1 MEYILKN
8 GIVYDPANE
17 VNGEKMDICFKD
29 GKIVE
34 DVSAGAEVLDVTD
47 KIVMPAGVDPH
58 AHVAGPKLVVG
69 RLYRPEDERRGV
81 AQKTKVTRAEAG
93 FSIPSCPTTGYRYSR
108 MGYGTVCEAAM
119 PPLEAKHTHEEIN
132 TIPNIDINPL
142 PLFGNNWFVM
152 EYARENRI
160 DDLAAF
166 IAAMLRVSKGYGVKI
181 VNPCGSEA
189 WGWGMNVHGYD
200 DKAPYFDVTSREVVR
215 ALAKAN
221 EQLGLPHSIHIHPN
235 DLGHPGNVPTT
246 IATLDSIKDIAKSTK
261 ASAGVRD
268 QTIHCT
274 HAQFHSYTGNSWK
287 DAASGAEEV
296 AKYINKNDHITCDVG
311 QVTLDETTTMTA
323 DAPMEYDLF
332 KLSGLKW
339 TNKDIECETAA
350 GIIPCIYSGKNPVN
364 TLQWAIGLELFLHID
379 DPWKVCLTTDHP
391 NAGPFTRYPRI
402 ISWLMSNYRR
412 MEMIENREVHKWA
425 EKRTT
430 LATLD
435 REYDFYDIA
444 TISRAAPARI
454 YGFTDRGALTPG
466 YRADIAVYDIN
477 PNDIDP
483 SRQYAEIEKGFN
495 VADYTIKDGQIL
507 VKDKE
512 IVKVKESQNI
522 WVNVKGWEQNEQ
534 KVINNIMPFF
544 TQYYSVKWENYPVHD
559 HYVSNPIRIDVDGK

>member
-17 VNGEKMDICFKD
+17 VNGEKMDVMFKD
-29 GKIVE
+29 GVIV
-34 DVSAGAEVLDVTD
+34 DNVSADAEVLDVTD
-47 KIVMPAGVDPH
+47 KIVMPAGIDPH

-69 RLYRPEDERRGV
+69 RLYRPEDSRRGV
-81 AQKTKVTRAEAG
+81 TQKTSVIRSESG
-93 FSIPSCPTTGYRYSR
+93 FSIPSCPATGYRYSR
-108 MGYGTVCEAAM
+108 LGYGTVVEAAM
-119 PPLEAKHTHEEIN
+119 PPLEAKHTHEEIA
-132 TIPNIDINPL
+132 TIPQIDIPAM

-152 EYARENRI
+152 EYAKDNNIEDI
-160 DDLAAF
+160 AAF
-166 IAAMLRVSKGYGVKI
+166 VS
-181 VNPCGSEA
+181 A
-189 WGWGMNVHGYD
+189 W
-200 DKAPYFDVTSREVVR
+200 
-215 ALAKAN
+215 AN
-221 EQLGLPHSIHIHPN
+221 EMLNLPHSIHIHPN

-246 IATLDSIKDIAKSTK
+246 IETMDAVKDVKKGSK
-261 ASAGVRD
+261 AAEVRD
-268 QTIHCT
+268 QVMHLC
-274 HAQFHSYTGNSWK
+274 HLQFHSYTGNSWK
-287 DAASGAEEV
+287 DAGSGAEEI
-296 AKYINKNDHITCDVG
+296 AKYINSHDHITCDVG

-534 KVINNIMPFF
+534 KVIDNIMPFF

-559 HYVSNPIRIDVDGK
+559 HYVSNPIVVDVDGK

>member
-1 MEYILKN
+1 
-8 GIVYDPANE
+8 
-17 VNGEKMDICFKD
+17 
-29 GKIVE
+29 
-34 DVSAGAEVLDVTD
+34 
-47 KIVMPAGVDPH
+47 
-58 AHVAGPKLVVG
+58 
-69 RLYRPEDERRGV
+69 
-81 AQKTKVTRAEAG
+81 
-93 FSIPSCPTTGYRYSR
+93 
-108 MGYGTVCEAAM
+108 
-119 PPLEAKHTHEEIN
+119 
-132 TIPNIDINPL
+132 
-142 PLFGNNWFVM
+142 
-152 EYARENRI
+152 
-160 DDLAAF
+160 
-166 IAAMLRVSKGYGVKI
+166 
-181 VNPCGSEA
+181 
-189 WGWGMNVHGYD
+189 MNVHGYD
-200 DKAPYFDVTSREVVR
+200 DKAPYFDVTSREVVM
-215 ALAKAN
+215 ALAEAN
-221 EQLGLPHSIHIHPN
+221 EMLGLPHSIHIHPN

-246 IATLDSIKDIAKSTK
+246 LETLDSVKNIKKSSK
-261 ASAGVRD
+261 ATIRD
-268 QTIHCT
+268 QVMHVT
-274 HAQFHSYTGNSWK
+274 HLQFHSYTGNSWK
-287 DAASGAEEV
+287 DAGSGAVEV
-296 AKYINKNDHITCDVG
+296 ADYINKHDHITCDVG
-311 QVTLDETTTMTA
+311 QVTFDETTTMTA

-391 NAGPFTRYPRI
+391 NAGPYTRYPRI
-402 ISWLMSNYRR
+402 ISWLMSNQRR

-483 SRQYAEIEKGFN
+483 SREAAAIEEGFN
-495 VADYTIKDGQIL
+495 VAEYTIKDGQIL

>member
-1 MEYILKN
+1 MCQIQTHYKGDIMEYILKN

-17 VNGEKMDICFKD
+17 VNGEKMDVMFKD
-29 GKIVE
+29 GIIVD
-34 DVSAGAEVLDVTD
+34 DVSADAEVLDVTD
-47 KIVMPAGVDPH
+47 KIVMPAGIDPH

-69 RLYRPEDERRGV
+69 RLY
-81 AQKTKVTRAEAG
+81 
-93 FSIPSCPTTGYRYSR
+93 GYRYSR
-108 MGYGTVCEAAM
+108 LGYGTVVEAAM
-119 PPLEAKHTHEEIN
+119 PPLEAKHTHEEIA
-132 TIPNIDINPL
+132 TIPQIDIPAM

-152 EYARENRI
+152 EYAKDNNIEDI
-160 DDLAAF
+160 AAF
-166 IAAMLRVSKGYGVKI
+166 VAAWLKLTKGYGIKI

-189 WGWGMNVHGYD
+189 WGWGMNVHGIN
-200 DKAPYFDVTSREVVR
+200 DKAPYFDVTSKEVVV

-221 EQLGLPHSIHIHPN
+221 EMLNLPHSIHIHPN

-246 IATLDSIKDIAKSTK
+246 IETMDCVKDVKKGSK
-261 ASAGVRD
+261 AAEIRD
-268 QTIHCT
+268 QVMHVC
-274 HAQFHSYTGNSWK
+274 HLQFHSYTGNSWK

-296 AKYINKNDHITCDVG
+296 ADYINKHDHITCDVG

-339 TNKDIECETAA
+339 ANKDIECETAA
-350 GIIPCIYSGKNPVN
+350 GIIPCIYSAKNPVN

-402 ISWLMSNYRR
+402 ISWLMSNTRR

-454 YGFTDRGALTPG
+454 YGFTDKGALTPG

-512 IVKVKESQNI
+512 IVKVKESQNV
-522 WVNVKGWEQNEQ
+522 WVNVQGWEKNEE

>member
-34 DVSAGAEVLDVTD
+34 DVSADAEVLDVTD

-93 FSIPSCPTTGYRYSR
+93 FSIPSCPTTGYRYS
-108 MGYGTVCEAAM
+108 
-119 PPLEAKHTHEEIN
+119 
-132 TIPNIDINPL
+132 
-142 PLFGNNWFVM
+142 VM

-296 AKYINKNDHITCDVG
+296 ADFINKNPYVTCDVG
-311 QVTLDETTTMTA
+311 QVTFDETTTMTA

-332 KLSGLKW
+332 KISGLKW
-339 TNKDIECETAA
+339 ANKDIECETAA
-350 GIIPCIYSGKNPVN
+350 GIIPCIYSPKTPVS
-364 TLQWAIGLELFLHID
+364 TLQWAIGLELFLHIKN
-379 DPWKVCLTTDHP
+379 PWQVCLTTDHP
-391 NAGPFTRYPRI
+391 NAGPFIRYPKI
-402 ISWLMSNYRR
+402 ISWLMSAEKR
-412 MEMIENREVHKWA
+412 MSMIDNGEVHKWA
-425 EKRTT
+425 SKRTG
-430 LATLD
+430 LAGLE
-435 REYDFYDIA
+435 REYDFYEIA

-454 YGFTDRGALTPG
+454 HGFQDRGALTPG
-466 YRADIAVYDIN
+466 YNADIAVYDIN
-477 PNDIDP
+477 PNDFDP
-483 SRQYAEIEKGFN
+483 SKDPEGVEKAFSN
-495 VADYTIKDGQIL
+495 AYYTIKDGQIV
-507 VKDKE
+507 VKDGD
-512 IVKVKESQNI
+512 IVSTKQSHTI
-522 WVNVKGWEQNEQ
+522 WTNVIGYEEEEKQ
-534 KVINNIMPFF
+534 IIDSIMPFF
-544 TQYYSVKWENYPVHD
+544 TQYYSVKWENYQVHD
-559 HYVSNPIRIDVDGK
+559 HYVPNPTRVDVEAK

>member
-17 VNGEKMDICFKD
+17 INGEKKDVMFKD
-29 GKIVE
+29 GIIVD
-34 DVSAGAEVLDVTD
+34 DVSSDAKVLDVTD
-47 KIVMPAGVDPH
+47 KIVMPAGIDPH

-69 RLYRPEDERRGV
+69 RLYRPEDSRRGV
-81 AQKTKVTRAEAG
+81 TQK
-93 FSIPSCPTTGYRYSR
+93 GYRYSR
-108 MGYGTVCEAAM
+108 LGYGTVVEAAM
-119 PPLEAKHTHEEIN
+119 PPLEAKHTHEEIA
-132 TIPNIDINPL
+132 TIPMIDIPAM

-152 EYARENRI
+152 EYAKENNI
-160 DDLAAF
+160 EDLSAF
-166 IAAMLRVSKGYGVKI
+166 VSAWLKISKGYGIKI

-189 WGWGMNVHGYD
+189 WGWGMNVHGVN
-200 DKAPYFDVTSREVVR
+200 DKAPYFDVTSKEVIQ

-221 EQLGLPHSIHIHPN
+221 EYLNLPHSIHIHPN

-246 IATLDSIKDIAKSTK
+246 IETMDAVKDIKKSSK
-261 ASAGVRD
+261 ATIRD
-268 QTIHCT
+268 QVMHLC
-274 HAQFHSYTGNSWK
+274 HLQFHSYTGNSWR
-287 DAASGAEEV
+287 DAASGAEEI

-350 GIIPCIYSGKNPVN
+350 GIIPCIYSGKSPVN
-364 TLQWAIGLELFLHID
+364 SLQWAIGLELFLHID

-391 NAGPFTRYPRI
+391 NAGPYTRYPRI
-402 ISWLMSNYRR
+402 ISWLMSNQRR
-412 MEMIENREVHKWA
+412 TEMIENREVHKWV

-430 LATLD
+430 LPTID

-444 TISRAAPARI
+444 VISRSAPARI
-454 YGFTDRGALTPG
+454 YGFEDRGQLTPG

-522 WVNVKGWEQNEQ
+522 WVNVKGYEKQEQ
-534 KVINNIMPFF
+534 KVIDDIMPFF

-559 HYVSNPIRIDVDGK
+559 HYLSNPIRVDVEK